1 MIQVSIIIPSYNS
14 AHFLHAAINSVLA
27 NSLMPEYYE
36 IIIIDD
42 GSTDNIIEVLGQ
54 YDQQENINLVSQQ
67 NKGLSSARNTGIN
80 LAKGLYVVFLDAD
93 DIIMP
98 EKLRLQLDFLEK
110 NKNVDVVYSKSIF
123 FNDLDLSDELNTNFP
138 IHEGDILNNLLYG
151 NFIHV
156 NSAMARKITIVD
168 AGGFDE
174 NFREL
179 EDWDLWLRLSLLGAK
194 FGHIN
199 LTLSKVRLHEHSM
212 TANQMKMNKA
222 MIQTLLNFKTILRKS
237 PKRNKYIIDLYKA
250 LPLYAIKANDHRFFI
265 LNVEALILI
274 KHRFIFTF
282 LKNIIK
288 MVLVWFRII
297 DNNLTT
303 RKLEKIWGNA

>member
-42 GSTDNIIEVLGQ
+42 GSTDNITEVLRQ
-54 YDQQENINLVSQQ
+54 YDQHENIHLVSQQ
-67 NKGLSSARNTGIN
+67 NKGLSSARNAGIH

-93 DIIMP
+93 DIVMP
-98 EKLRLQLDFLEK
+98 EKLRLQLEFLED
-110 NKNVDVVYSKSIF
+110 NKNIDVVYTKSVF
-123 FNDLDLSDELNTNFP
+123 FNDLDISDEINSNFP
-138 IHEGDILNNLLYG
+138 VNEGDILNNLLYG

-156 NSAMARKITIVD
+156 NSAMARKTKIVE

-212 TANQMKMNKA
+212 TANQAKMNKA
-222 MIQTLLNFKTILRKS
+222 MIQTLLNFKTILLKS

-250 LPLYAIKANDHRFFI
+250 LPLYAIKAVDNRFFI
-265 LNVEALILI
+265 LNLEALWLI
-274 KHRFIFTF
+274 KHRFVFTF
-282 LKNIIK
+282 LKNMIK
-288 MVLVWFRII
+288 MTLVRFRII

-303 RKLEKIWGNA
+303 KKLEKIWRNA

>member
-14 AHFLHAAINSVLA
+14 AHFLHAAINSVLV

-42 GSTDNIIEVLGQ
+42 GSTDNIIDVLRQ
-54 YDQQENINLVSQQ
+54 YNQHENINLVSQQ
-67 NKGLSSARNTGIN
+67 NKGLSSARNTGLN

-98 EKLRLQLDFLEK
+98 EKLRLQVDFLEK
-110 NKNVDVVYSKSIF
+110 NKNVDVVYSKSVF
-123 FNDLDLSDELNTNFP
+123 FNDLDLSEEINTNFP
-138 IHEGDILNNLLYG
+138 VNEGDILNNLLYG

-156 NSAMARKITIVD
+156 NSAMSRKKSIVE

-212 TANQMKMNKA
+212 TANQVKMNKA
-222 MIQTLLNFKTILRKS
+222 MIQTLLNFKTILLKS
-237 PKRNKYIIDLYKA
+237 PKKNKYIFNLYKA
-250 LPLYAIKANDHRFFI
+250 LPLYAIKAVDNRFFI
-265 LNVEALILI
+265 LNVEALLLI
-274 KHRFIFTF
+274 KHRFILTF

-288 MVLVWFRII
+288 MVLVWLRII